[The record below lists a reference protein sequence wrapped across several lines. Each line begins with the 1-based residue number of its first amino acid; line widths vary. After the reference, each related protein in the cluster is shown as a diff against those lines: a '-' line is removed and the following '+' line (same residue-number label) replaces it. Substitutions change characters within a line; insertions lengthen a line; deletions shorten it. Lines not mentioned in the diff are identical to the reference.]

1 MMKNVFLSA
10 ALMLLSISA
19 FAQTAEENL
28 FSGPEDF
35 DTYPREV
42 YCEIESYTKR
52 ILTNKVAVKV
62 DFGQEADFRYK
73 DSRLVDENG
82 EDIIFNSIVDAAN
95 YMAKRGW
102 IFNLRPAAIIR
113 KFGLK
118 NPIYEPT
125 AAYGHFG
132 REPYTKV
139 LELTR
144 GGKTVKEEVQ
154 FFGWEKLDSVDLIRT
169 EFGL

>member
-1 MMKNVFLSA
+1 MMKNVFFSA

-19 FAQTAEENL
+19 FAQTADENL

-82 EDIIFNSIVDAAN
+82 ADIDSGAVSTHWI
-95 YMAKRGW
+95 MAKKVTSPDQIVEG
-102 IFNLRPAAIIR
+102 LRTFR
-113 KFGLK
+113 MTD
-118 NPIYEPT
+118 EP
-125 AAYGHFG
+125 
-132 REPYTKV
+132 
-139 LELTR
+139 
-144 GGKTVKEEVQ
+144 
-154 FFGWEKLDSVDLIRT
+154 
-169 EFGL
+169 

>member
-28 FSGPEDF
+28 FSGPTDF

-102 IFNLRPAAIIR
+102 IFKQAYTIQDIDSGAVSTHWIMAKKVTSPDQIVEGLRTFRMTI
-113 KFGLK
+113 
-118 NPIYEPT
+118 EP
-125 AAYGHFG
+125 
-132 REPYTKV
+132 
-139 LELTR
+139 
-144 GGKTVKEEVQ
+144 
-154 FFGWEKLDSVDLIRT
+154 
-169 EFGL
+169 

>member
-1 MMKNVFLSA
+1 MKNVFFSA

-52 ILTNKVAVKV
+52 ILTNKVA
-62 DFGQEADFRYK
+62 YK

-102 IFNLRPAAIIR
+102 LCQYLKDRIR
-113 KFGLK
+113 NG
-118 NPIYEPT
+118 
-125 AAYGHFG
+125 
-132 REPYTKV
+132 
-139 LELTR
+139 
-144 GGKTVKEEVQ
+144 
-154 FFGWEKLDSVDLIRT
+154 
-169 EFGL
+169 

>member
-28 FSGPEDF
+28 FSGPTDF

-73 DSRLVDENG
+73 DNRLVDENG

-102 IFNLRPAAIIR
+102 VFKQAYVIQDISDGDSGAVTTHWIMAKKVTCPEQILEGLRTFRMTI
-113 KFGLK
+113 
-118 NPIYEPT
+118 E
-125 AAYGHFG
+125 
-132 REPYTKV
+132 
-139 LELTR
+139 
-144 GGKTVKEEVQ
+144 Q
-154 FFGWEKLDSVDLIRT
+154 
-169 EFGL
+169 

>member
-1 MMKNVFLSA
+1 MSGFPPEVMRFGGLDFAAFYDRFKLYYDMMKNIFLSA
-10 ALMLLSISA
+10 AWMLLSISA
-19 FAQTAEENL
+19 FAQTTEENL

-82 EDIIFNSIVDAAN
+82 EDIC
-95 YMAKRGW
+95 Y
-102 IFNLRPAAIIR
+102 P
-113 KFGLK
+113 
-118 NPIYEPT
+118 
-125 AAYGHFG
+125 GH
-132 REPYTKV
+132 
-139 LELTR
+139 
-144 GGKTVKEEVQ
+144 
-154 FFGWEKLDSVDLIRT
+154 
-169 EFGL
+169 

>member
-28 FSGPEDF
+28 FSGPTDF

-42 YCEIESYTKR
+42 YCEIESYPKR
-52 ILTNKVAVKV
+52 ILTNKVAVVV
-62 DFGQEADFRYK
+62 DFGQETDFTHK

-95 YMAKRGW
+95 YMAQRGW
-102 IFNLRPAAIIR
+102 IFKQAYVIQDIDSGAISTHWIMSKKVTSPEQILEGLRTYRMTI
-113 KFGLK
+113 
-118 NPIYEPT
+118 
-125 AAYGHFG
+125 
-132 REPYTKV
+132 
-139 LELTR
+139 
-144 GGKTVKEEVQ
+144 Q
-154 FFGWEKLDSVDLIRT
+154 Q
-169 EFGL
+169 

>member
-1 MMKNVFLSA
+1 MNHKLLLSA
-10 ALMLLSISA
+10 IAALTIASGA
-19 FAQTAEENL
+19 FAQTTEENL

-95 YMAKRGW
+95 YLAKRGW
-102 IFNLRPAAIIR
+102 IFKQAYTIQDIDSGAVSTHWIMAKKVTSPDQIVEGLRTYRMTI
-113 KFGLK
+113 
-118 NPIYEPT
+118 
-125 AAYGHFG
+125 
-132 REPYTKV
+132 
-139 LELTR
+139 
-144 GGKTVKEEVQ
+144 Q
-154 FFGWEKLDSVDLIRT
+154 Q
-169 EFGL
+169 

>member
-19 FAQTAEENL
+19 FGQTAEENL

-73 DSRLVDENG
+73 DNRLVDENG

-102 IFNLRPAAIIR
+102 VFKQAYVIQDISDGDSGAVTTHWIMAKKVTCSEQILEGLRTFRMTI
-113 KFGLK
+113 
-118 NPIYEPT
+118 E
-125 AAYGHFG
+125 
-132 REPYTKV
+132 
-139 LELTR
+139 
-144 GGKTVKEEVQ
+144 Q
-154 FFGWEKLDSVDLIRT
+154 
-169 EFGL
+169 